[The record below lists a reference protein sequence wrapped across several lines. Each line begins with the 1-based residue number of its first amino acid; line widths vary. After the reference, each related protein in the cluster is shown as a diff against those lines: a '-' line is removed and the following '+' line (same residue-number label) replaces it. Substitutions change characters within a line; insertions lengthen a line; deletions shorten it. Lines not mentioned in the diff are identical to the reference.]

1 MKMKPNYCTTN
12 CESCSSCNLTNYG
25 LDCENNPILAEY
37 AEPSKYQRVV
47 NALREK
53 NYVPS
58 AITPHLDALGSAGL
72 IDALTMEQLVQIVII
87 AQTAYRN
94 GQQSTGAE
102 LIDNDAIWINGI
114 GGLEKQPDGTWK
126 LTMPDKPNAIAAALG
141 RLGGSVKSERKSSAS
156 RENGKLG
163 GRPRKEKK

>member
-1 MKMKPNYCTTN
+1 MKPNYCATK
-12 CESCSSCNLTNYG
+12 CESCAECNLTNYG
-25 LDCENNPILAEY
+25 LDCHNSPIQAEY
-37 AEPSKYQRVV
+37 VEPSKYQQVV
-47 NALREK
+47 DLLRAK
-53 NYVPS
+53 CYVPS
-58 AITPHLDALGSAGL
+58 AITPHLDALESAGL
-72 IDALTMEQLVQIVII
+72 VDALAMEQLTQIVII

-126 LTMPDKPNAIAAALG
+126 LTMPDKPNAIAATLG

>member
-1 MKMKPNYCTTN
+1 MKPNYCTN
-12 CESCSSCNLTNYG
+12 LCESCSGCNLTNYG
-25 LDCENNPILAEY
+25 LDCENNPIQAEY
-37 AEPSKYQRVV
+37 VEPSKYQQVIDL
-47 NALREK
+47 LRAK
-53 NYVPS
+53 CYVPS
-58 AITPHLDALGSAGL
+58 TITPHLDALESAGL
-72 IDALTMEQLVQIVII
+72 IDALTVEQLVQIVII

-114 GGLEKQPDGTWK
+114 GGLEKQPNDIWK

-141 RLGGSVKSERKSSAS
+141 RLGGSVKSDAKAAAS